1 MRYGLTLITLLTLAA
16 CGGGGSGSAQRG
28 IAPGALVDPAALY
41 CQGTGGQVIERVSRG
56 RRADLCRLPSGKT
69 VRTADLINAHND
81 L

>member
-1 MRYGLTLITLLTLAA
+1 MRYGLTLAAVLILAA
-16 CGGGGSGSAQRG
+16 CGGGSGNNQRTTSSST
-28 IAPGALVDPAALY
+28 LVDPAALY

>member
-1 MRYGLTLITLLTLAA
+1 MRYGLILAAVLVLAA
-16 CGGGGSGSAQRG
+16 CGGGSKPAQTRTGSS
-28 IAPGALVDPAALY
+28 ALVDPAALY